1 MKLRSYINLF
11 ISTVLFAGIL
21 TLCGCK
27 KEKVNEDNPN
37 ATLPVIST
45 VDLSAMTGT
54 SVQSGGNITSN
65 GGARITV
72 SGVCWGTTESPT
84 TADSKTTNGPTDG
97 PFTSTAN
104 NLISGVQYYLRA
116 YATNSAGT
124 AYGNTLAYMPDSRT
138 ITDIDG
144 NIYTKIA
151 IGGQVWTLENL
162 RVTHY
167 RNGDPIP
174 DLTTNDA
181 ANAEHRAVYGRLYT
195 WYDITDSRNIAPEG
209 WRVATNDDWLDME
222 TYLGGIG
229 LAAGKLKEAGTAH
242 FMSPNVAG
250 TNSSGFTAL
259 PGGLGLNRAT
269 TIVTGISGFYWTSTD
284 GGADGAYFRRLH
296 HATEDIMRGLENKNS
311 GMSVR
316 LIKIQ

>member
-1 MKLRSYINLF
+1 MKRRTYIHLCISTWLF
-11 ISTVLFAGIL
+11 IGTFLLAG
-21 TLCGCK
+21 CE
-27 KEKVNEDNPN
+27 KEKTSEHNPN
-37 ATLPVIST
+37 ATIPVIST
-45 VDLSAMTGT
+45 TALTAMTGS

-72 SGVCWGTTESPT
+72 SGICWGTTENPT
-84 TADSKTTNGPTDG
+84 AEDHKTTNGPTDG
-97 PFTSTAN
+97 AFASTAS
-104 NLISGVQYYLRA
+104 NLESGVQYYVRA

-124 AYGNTLAYMPDSRT
+124 AYGNTLAYMPDDRT
-138 ITDIDG
+138 IKDIDG
-144 NIYTKIA
+144 NVYTKIA

-162 RVTHY
+162 RVTRY

-259 PGGLGLNRAT
+259 PGGLGLNRST

-284 GGADGAYFRRLH
+284 GGPGGAYFRRLH
-296 HATEDIMRGLENKNS
+296 HATEDIMRGLEDKNN